1 MRARMMSSKLF
12 KGVALAM
19 ALMLGACT
27 TTSNDTARTPA
38 EQKMREQAA
47 TFNTTIAEG
56 AVAGCVV
63 GAILGI
69 LASNRNHGSGAAIGC
84 GAGAA
89 VGGATGYMVASTQ
102 EKYANEEARLDAM
115 TADLKADNQRLA
127 GLIESSRQVIA
138 SDKAAIDNLEKQV
151 AAKKISTAQ
160 AKTELAKV
168 DDNISYLKQTV
179 ANLKKREEEYQV
191 ARNEAAAKA
200 GTQATAEMDQE
211 ITTLQTQIASLEKDL
226 DGLVTRRKI
235 SRVG

>member
-1 MRARMMSSKLF
+1 MTTRLF
-12 KGVALAM
+12 KGVALAT

-27 TTSNDTARTPA
+27 TTGNDTARTPA
-38 EQKMREQAA
+38 EQRMHEQAQ

-56 AVAGCVV
+56 ALTGCVV
-63 GAILGI
+63 GALIGI
-69 LASNRNHGSGAAIGC
+69 LASNRHQGSGAAIGC

-115 TADLKADNQRLA
+115 TADLKTDNQRLA

-138 SDKAAIDNLEKQV
+138 SDKAALDALD
-151 AAKKISTAQ
+151 KKIAANKISASQ
-160 AKTELAKV
+160 ARAEMAKV
-168 DDNISYLKQTV
+168 DDNIAYLKKTV
-179 ANLKKREEEYQV
+179 ANLKEREQEYQT
-191 ARNEAAAKA
+191 ARNKAAAKA
-200 GTQATAEMDQE
+200 SAAKTAEVDAE
-211 ITTLQTQIASLEKDL
+211 IATLQTQIATLEKDL

>member
-1 MRARMMSSKLF
+1 MMNGKVFRGL
-12 KGVALAM
+12 ALAS
-19 ALMLGACT
+19 ALLLGACT
-27 TTSNDTARTPA
+27 TTGNDTARTPA
-38 EQKMREQAA
+38 EQKMHDQAA

-63 GAILGI
+63 GAIIGI

-102 EKYANEEARLDAM
+102 EKYANEETRLDAM

-127 GLIESSRQVIA
+127 GLIESSQQVIA
-138 SDKAAIDNLEKQV
+138 SDKAAIENLDKQI
-151 AAKKISTAQ
+151 AEKKITTAQ
-160 AKTELAKV
+160 ARAEISKV
-168 DDNISYLKQTV
+168 DENISYLKQTV
-179 ANLKKREEEYQV
+179 ANLKKREEEYKV
-191 ARNEAAAKA
+191 ARDKAAAEA
-200 GTQATAEMDQE
+200 GTQAAAEVDAE
-211 ITTLQTQIASLEKDL
+211 ISTLQTQIATLEKDL

>member
-1 MRARMMSSKLF
+1 MSSRFF
-12 KGVALAM
+12 KGLAVAT

-27 TTSNDTARTPA
+27 TTGGNESARTPA
-38 EQKMREQAA
+38 EQKMRDQAA
-47 TFNTTIAEG
+47 TFNTTVAEG
-56 AVAGCVV
+56 AVTGCVV
-63 GAILGI
+63 GAIIGI

-89 VGGATGYMVASTQ
+89 LGGATGYMVASTQ
-102 EKYANEEARLDAM
+102 EKYANEESRLDAM

-138 SDKAAIDNLEKQV
+138 SDMAAIQNLEQQV
-151 AAKKISTAQ
+151 VDKKITASQ
-160 AKTELAKV
+160 ARAELTKV
-168 DDNISYLKQTV
+168 DENISYLRQTV

-191 ARNEAAAKA
+191 ARNKAAAQA
-200 GTQATAEMDQE
+200 GAQAAKEVDAE
-211 ITTLQTQIASLEKDL
+211 ISTLQTQIATLEKDL